1 MLDTAGD
8 STHVVI
14 AAACILYS
22 LSCVRCYY
30 GTLFCLSPLVGQQK
44 DRPGGPGP
52 GRGPGG
58 RRETGARG
66 GRDSKGGP
74 GKHMGEREGGGEAG
88 GGGGARSSTVG
99 QSRCMMA
106 VRTGS

>member
-30 GTLFCLSPLVGQQK
+30 GTLFCLSPFVG
-44 DRPGGPGP
+44 RAARGA
-52 GRGPGG
+52 RARETGPGG
-58 RRETGARG
+58 AGKPRARG
-66 GRDSKGGP
+66 GKDKGEDQGNNI
-74 GKHMGEREGGGEAG
+74 KEGEEGGGAG

-99 QSRCMMA
+99 LSRCMMA